1 MKTVQRSKGSA
12 VVQHADER
20 HVMDH
25 VRTLY
30 KRRWIAAP
38 IFLIVFTI
46 GAVNSLRQTPV
57 YQGRA
62 QLLIERDAPNVA
74 TLDSMFQSQDGWYN
88 DDFYNTQFRILQSR
102 TLAKRTIDDLK
113 LWDAPRLGHGP
124 EPQSAIS
131 IVGLARSAATGVV
144 HLVKAPF
151 EKEPPA
157 VAAKVQTSESGETAS
172 QSNRIDEFLGGL
184 SVVPVRN
191 SRIVELR
198 YSSTDPEFAAQA
210 ANAVAKAY
218 IAQNTEFKFNATKD
232 AADWLGDQ
240 LKEQRDALQASERAL
255 EDFKQRHGAVSIS
268 DSASNIVVARLSELN
283 ATLTKA
289 KTDRMNREA
298 QFKQLQSVEGTD
310 AIDSFPAVLA
320 NSYIQKLK
328 SELADLQRKQA
339 QISERYGER
348 HPEYAKARG
357 DVETAGAKL
366 KLEIKKVVDSV
377 ESEYK
382 ASVTEEQSLQAA
394 LNAQKGE
401 ALSLSSKGVEYS
413 VLQREAESN
422 KQVYENLL
430 QRTKETD
437 ISSGHRATNVRVV
450 DQAETPRS
458 PVSPNVQREI
468 MIAFGTSLILAIA
481 VVFGIEH
488 FDNRIKSP
496 QEMKALLGVP
506 FLGMVPVV
514 PKPAEGDPL
523 LNGDVPA
530 NFAEALKTLRTNV
543 LFSSADEGT
552 RSLVITSAGP
562 GEGKSLV
569 ASNLAVALSQ
579 TGQRVLLIDADMRRP
594 RVHEIFEVQQEPG
607 LSNILTGH
615 AAPNQAMRKSSIP
628 GLWLL
633 AAGVIPPNP
642 AELLGSKRFE
652 EFISSLSSHFDWVVI
667 DTPPVMVVADAS
679 IVANQSSG
687 VVFVAAADKASRQSA
702 QAAIEQLHASEA
714 TILGSVLNR
723 VDIVKNPYYY
733 SAYYR
738 KEYARYYVKN
748 AS

>member
-1 MKTVQRSKGSA
+1 
-12 VVQHADER
+12 
-20 HVMDH
+20 MDH

-57 YQGRA
+57 YQGRS

-74 TLDSMFQSQDGWYN
+74 TLDTMFQSQDGWYN

-102 TLAKRTIDDLK
+102 TLAKRTIDSMK
-113 LWDAPRLGHGP
+113 LWDAPRLGNGP
-124 EPQSAIS
+124 EPKSAVS
-131 IVGLARSAATGVV
+131 FVGLLKGSAAGAV
-144 HLVKAPF
+144 HLVKMPF
-151 EKEPPA
+151 EKEAPA
-157 VAAKVQTSESGETAS
+157 VAVKVAASESGETAA
-172 QSNRIDEFLGGL
+172 QSTRIDDFLSGL
-184 SVVPVRN
+184 AVVPVRN

-210 ANAVAKAY
+210 VNALAKAY
-218 IAQNTEFKFNATKD
+218 IEQSTEFKLNATKD
-232 AADWLGDQ
+232 AAGWLGDQ

-255 EDFKQRHGAVSIS
+255 EDFKQKNGAVSIT

-283 ATLTKA
+283 ASLTKA
-289 KTDRMNREA
+289 KTERMNKEA
-298 QFKQLQSVEGTD
+298 QYKQLQAIQGTD

-328 SELADLQRKQA
+328 GELADLQRKQA

-348 HPEYAKARG
+348 HPEWAKARSE
-357 DVETAGAKL
+357 VETADAKL
-366 KLEIKKVVDSV
+366 RIEIKKVVDSM
-377 ESEYK
+377 EAEYR
-382 ASVTEEQSLQAA
+382 AAMTEEQSLQAA
-394 LNAQKGE
+394 LNSQKSE
-401 ALSLSSKGVEYS
+401 AMSLSSKGVGYS
-413 VLQREAESN
+413 VLQREADSN
-422 KQVYENLL
+422 KQLYQNLL

-437 ISSGHRATNVRVV
+437 MSSGRRATNVRVV

-468 MIAFGTSLILAIA
+468 MISFGTSLLLAIA
-481 VVFGIEH
+481 VAFGIEH

-514 PKPAEGDPL
+514 PKSPAADPL
-523 LNGDVPA
+523 LHADVPA
-530 NFAEALKTLRTNV
+530 NFAEALKTIRTNV
-543 LFSSADEGT
+543 LFSSTEDGM
-552 RSLVITSAGP
+552 RSLVVTSAGP

-569 ASNLAVALSQ
+569 ASNLAVALAQ
-579 TGQRVLLIDADMRRP
+579 TGQRVLLVDADMRRP
-594 RVHEIFEVQQEPG
+594 RVHEIFNVSQEPG

-615 AAPNQAMRKSSIP
+615 SAPNQALRKSQVP

-642 AELLGSKRFE
+642 AELLGSARFE
-652 EFISSLSSHFDWVVI
+652 DFVSSLGSHFDWVVI
-667 DTPPVMVVADAS
+667 DTPPVMVVADSS
-679 IVANQSSG
+679 IVANQASG
-687 VVFVAAADKASRQSA
+687 VVFVVAADKASRQSA
-702 QAAIEQLHASEA
+702 QAAVEQLHSSEA

-738 KEYARYYVKN
+738 KDYARYYVKN

>member
-1 MKTVQRSKGSA
+1 
-12 VVQHADER
+12 
-20 HVMDH
+20 MDH

-74 TLDSMFQSQDGWYN
+74 TLDTMFQSQDGWYN

-102 TLAKRTIDDLK
+102 TLAKRTLDGMK
-113 LWDAPRLGHGP
+113 LWDAPRLGNGP
-124 EPQSAIS
+124 EPKSAVS
-131 IVGLARSAATGVV
+131 FVGLLKGAASGAV
-144 HLVKAPF
+144 HLVKMPF
-151 EKEPPA
+151 EKEAPA
-157 VAAKVQTSESGETAS
+157 VAAKVPTSELGETSA
-172 QSNRIDEFLGGL
+172 QSNRIDDFLGGL
-184 SVVPVRN
+184 AVVPVRN

-210 ANAVAKAY
+210 ANALAKAY
-218 IAQNTEFKFNATKD
+218 IEQNTEFKLNATKD
-232 AADWLGDQ
+232 AAGWLGDQ

-255 EDFKQRHGAVSIS
+255 EDFKQRNGAVSIT

-283 ATLTKA
+283 ASLTKA
-289 KTDRMNREA
+289 KTERMNKEA
-298 QFKQLQSVEGTD
+298 QYKQLQSIQGTD

-328 SELADLQRKQA
+328 GELADLQRKQA

-348 HPEYAKARG
+348 HPEWAKARSE
-357 DVETAGAKL
+357 VETADAKL
-366 KLEIKKVVDSV
+366 RIEIKKVVDSM
-377 ESEYK
+377 EAEYR
-382 ASVTEEQSLQAA
+382 AAMTEEQSLQAA
-394 LNAQKGE
+394 LNSQKSE
-401 ALSLSSKGVEYS
+401 AMSLSSKGVGYS
-413 VLQREAESN
+413 VLQREADSN
-422 KQVYENLL
+422 KQLYQSLL

-437 ISSGHRATNVRVV
+437 MSSGRRATNVRVV

-468 MIAFGTSLILAIA
+468 MISFGTSLILAIA
-481 VVFGIEH
+481 VAFGIEH
-488 FDNRIKSP
+488 FDNRIKTP

-514 PKPAEGDPL
+514 PKSPAPDPL
-523 LNGDVPA
+523 LHGDVPA
-530 NFAEALKTLRTNV
+530 NFAEALKSVRTNV
-543 LFSSADEGT
+543 LFSSTEDGM

-579 TGQRVLLIDADMRRP
+579 TGQRVLLVDADMRRP
-594 RVHEIFEVQQEPG
+594 RVHEIFNVSQEPG

-615 AAPNQAMRKSSIP
+615 SAPNQALRKSQVP

-642 AELLGSKRFE
+642 AELLGSQRFE
-652 EFISSLSSHFDWVVI
+652 DFLSSLGSHFDWVVI
-667 DTPPVMVVADAS
+667 DTPPVMVVADSS
-679 IVANQSSG
+679 IVANQASG
-687 VVFVAAADKASRQSA
+687 VVFVVAADKASRQSA
-702 QAAIEQLHASEA
+702 QAAVEQLHSSEA

-738 KEYARYYVKN
+738 KDYARYYVKN